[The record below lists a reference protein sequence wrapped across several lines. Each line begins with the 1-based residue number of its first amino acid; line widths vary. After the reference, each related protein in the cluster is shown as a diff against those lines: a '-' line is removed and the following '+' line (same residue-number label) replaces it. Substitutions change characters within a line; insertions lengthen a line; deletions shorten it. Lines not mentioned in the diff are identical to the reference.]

1 MLDRQSPFDT
11 TVRFEAEKLADFAHA
26 RLRDAF
32 VRCDI
37 DPGAVI
43 TESAMARRLGLGKA
57 PVRTALARLEAE
69 GWVEPA
75 ARRGYLVAPIT
86 LGSIGDI
93 FEMRRAL
100 EPLLAQATPTAS
112 DAAEIGRQRD
122 MASALRPAASAAA
135 KSSAMTAAR
144 EVRNLLLQATGNRL
158 LQATLSRLWD
168 LSDRLDH
175 FLERAGQTAPNAAYW
190 AEFGT
195 FVASDHGAVASA
207 AMASAIK
214 DALAATQ
221 GAVEREFLAFS
232 RDLPI
237 VAPGRN
243 KTAPK
248 ASANHPTPPP
258 QDGHRSFDPHA
269 TDPQHPRKT

>member
-11 TVRFEAEKLADFAHA
+11 TVRFEAGKLADFAHA

-37 DPGAVI
+37 EPGAVI

-86 LGSIGDI
+86 LGSIRDI

-122 MASALRPAASAAA
+122 MAAALRPAPSTAA
-135 KSSAMTAAR
+135 KSSALAAAR
-144 EVRNLLLQATGNRL
+144 EVRALMLQATGNRL
-158 LQATLSRLWD
+158 LQTTLPRLWD

-175 FLERAGQTAPNAAYW
+175 FLERAGRTAPRSDYW
-190 AEFGT
+190 AEFGA
-195 FVASDHGAVASA
+195 FADADDAA
-207 AMASAIK
+207 AMASAIE
-214 DALAATQ
+214 DALAASQ
-221 GAVEREFLAFS
+221 EAVEREFLAFS

-237 VAPGRN
+237 VAPAQA
-243 KTAPK
+243 TAAPK
-248 ASANHPTPPP
+248 PSANPARPPP
-258 QDGHRSFDPHA
+258 SDGRQPFEPL
-269 TDPQHPRKT
+269 TTNPQHPRKN